1 MIFHVVG
8 RVGSGKTLWSVAKI
22 LDSLIHSKKTIITN
36 IRLIDFWDYKLS
48 LYVSKGIGSFA
59 KFLLSPMPDL
69 FSFRQY
75 LARSYVDRYVYEENL
90 EKAVEIA
97 FAGGEAN
104 EGTKLFI
111 WDEIHLELN
120 ARDWKRTSGRMI
132 QFFSMSRKLG
142 YDVIIISQ
150 LRSAVD
156 RQMRDLA
163 DVSYELKNL
172 KFFKFFGVSLAPNVG
187 LLVKRWANK
196 GFEHGGGMFVGAGIV
211 RYGSFQKMFY
221 NTLQLLTEK
230 NTTSPKIWFDQF
242 KNSKLCCNCSYF
254 NYYLNYEDFITSF
267 YPDGA
272 VYDKKLAGRLIE
284 INIPGEGRG
293 SR

>member
-1 MIFHVVG
+1 MIYHVAG
-8 RVGSGKTLWSVAKI
+8 RLGSGKTLWSVAKI
-22 LDSLIHSKKTIITN
+22 LDSLIHTKKTIITN
-36 IRLIDFWDYKLS
+36 IRMTDFWDYKLS
-48 LYVSKGIGSFA
+48 TYVSKGIGSFM

-75 LARSYVDRYVYEENL
+75 LAKQYVDRYYYEPNL
-90 EKAVEIA
+90 ESAVEYA
-97 FAGGEAN
+97 FEGGEAS
-104 EGTKLFI
+104 ESSKLFI
-111 WDEIHLELN
+111 WDEIHLDLN
-120 ARDWKRTSGRMI
+120 AREWKRTSGRMI

-172 KFFKFFGVSLAPNVG
+172 KFFKVFGIPLAPNVG

-196 GFEHGGGMFVGAGIV
+196 GFEHGKGMFVGAGIV
-211 RYGSFQKMFY
+211 RYGSFQKDFY
-221 NTLQLLTEK
+221 NTLQLLTEQNK
-230 NTTSPKIWFDQF
+230 TSPLLWFDQW

-254 NYYLNYEDFITSF
+254 NYYLNYEDFVSRF
-267 YPDGA
+267 YPDGV
-272 VYDKKLAGRLIE
+272 VYIKPLPNRLIE
-284 INIPGEGRG
+284 INLK
-293 SR
+293 